1 MKLSLFKKLIREV
14 IREELEYSIAG
25 LRKEL
30 KEVVVSSNNVNK
42 SKARTNRTQDT
53 SYKNLMNDSTG
64 TNSNSSITNNNIS
77 VPKTKNKVL
86 NSLLEE
92 TAQTDEWKKINSE
105 PEVKSVKDNTAQLP
119 EHLANALNKDY
130 SDILNKVE
138 EKAKFK
144 NGA

>member
-14 IREELEYSIAG
+14 IREELEYSLAG

-30 KEVVVSSNNVNK
+30 KEVIVTGNNGNTG
-42 SKARTNRTQDT
+42 KARTVRTEDT
-53 SYKNLMNDSTG
+53 SFKNLMNDSTG
-64 TNSNSSITNNNIS
+64 TNSNSSITNNNIP

-86 NSLLEE
+86 DSLLAE
-92 TAQTDEWKKINSE
+92 TAQSDEWKKINTG
-105 PEVKSVKDNTAQLP
+105 PEVKSVQDNTEGLP
-119 EHLANALNKDY
+119 EHLAKALNKDY
-130 SDILNKVE
+130 SEVLDKVE

>member
-53 SYKNLMNDSTG
+53 SYKN
-64 TNSNSSITNNNIS
+64 
-77 VPKTKNKVL
+77 
-86 NSLLEE
+86 
-92 TAQTDEWKKINSE
+92 
-105 PEVKSVKDNTAQLP
+105 
-119 EHLANALNKDY
+119 
-130 SDILNKVE
+130 
-138 EKAKFK
+138 
-144 NGA
+144 

>member
-14 IREELEYSIAG
+14 IREELEYSLRG

-77 VPKTKNKVL
+77 VPKTNNKVL
-86 NSLLEE
+86 DSLLTE
-92 TAQTDEWKKINSE
+92 TAQSDDWKKVDSE
-105 PEVKSVKDNTAQLP
+105 PEVKSVQDNTEQLP
-119 EHLANALNKDY
+119 DHLANALNKDY
-130 SDILNKVE
+130 SEVLKKVD